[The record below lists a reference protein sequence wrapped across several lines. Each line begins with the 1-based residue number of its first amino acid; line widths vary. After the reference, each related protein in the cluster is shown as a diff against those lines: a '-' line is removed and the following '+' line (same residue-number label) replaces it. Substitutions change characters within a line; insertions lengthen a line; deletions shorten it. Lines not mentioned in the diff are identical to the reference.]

1 MKVKS
6 FWRHFV
12 SSREMYST
20 VVLVAVAVFLDF
32 ETDLET
38 CSRNDRMNYLELER
52 VYLFGKEELC

>member
-1 MKVKS
+1 MKAKS

-20 VVLVAVAVFLDF
+20 VVAVAVFLDF

-38 CSRNDRMNYLELER
+38 CSRNDCMNYLELER